1 MTNIILSITIIITV
15 AVIMVM
21 MLEGWILSLSPWW
34 STTSPL
40 SQSTLSSSSH
50 QHYYRH
56 ADAVRMDTLEDL
68 QTSGNAP
75 DFEAREGVE
84 DQGLWVFLFS
94 CFFFYSSCCRCPP
107 PPPPPHPHHSLH
119 HHQDHYGICS
129 FAQLGEG
136 IASLL
141 GVGGD
146 QIARAGETIG
156 ISSILTRLNKSH
168 NFHVGGSD
176 IISNNLAFHLD
187 NLFWFIS
194 MILWEY

>member
-1 MTNIILSITIIITV
+1 M
-15 AVIMVM
+15 
-21 MLEGWILSLSPWW
+21 SL
-34 STTSPL
+34 
-40 SQSTLSSSSH
+40 
-50 QHYYRH
+50 
-56 ADAVRMDTLEDL
+56 
-68 QTSGNAP
+68 
-75 DFEAREGVE
+75 FI
-84 DQGLWVFLFS
+84 FL
-94 CFFFYSSCCRCPP
+94 FFFYSSCCRCPPPP

-156 ISSILTRLNKSH
+156 ISSILTRLYKS
-168 NFHVGGSD
+168 NIFHVGGSH
-176 IISNNLAFHLD
+176 IISNNLVFHLD

-194 MILWEY
+194 MIL